1 MTYLSPHAVN
11 VDRWDRRTLK
21 ETRSSVRG
29 FGRARSRLDK
39 AVETGG
45 DAFDDTF
52 WLLHKANPELM
63 PPHRVRPSHLVNRAV
78 VERLA
83 ALPALRRLRDNYCV
97 GDSVQSASS
106 AIGLASTLEAIFE
119 RLSFERELAKRLQAL
134 DSEVRE
140 LSAQVLRAMRD
151 DTEDETNEE
160 PDLSD
165 LLERLSDLTG
175 EHHRLLK
182 DLEEGLEAELD
193 ASSRSIREAV
203 TAAADEAA
211 AYQAQCASW
220 GVEPGQIRRL
230 PADERLAIAASLN
243 TPRMREISALFGRLS
258 SVTLSQA
265 RADVDHLHEEIVDLE
280 LGSNLNRVVPSEFLL
295 LGDPVSEQ
303 DFMAR
308 LSDGGLL
315 QYAVR
320 GSDTVG
326 RGGIIIC
333 LDSSLSMEGDREIW
347 GKAFMLVLLH
357 LAHREGRRADVIHF
371 GSPGE
376 AHHQAFACREDFTP
390 GRIVEAAEVFL
401 AGGTDYHTPLN
412 LALELLREEHD
423 ATGRTQADIVFI
435 TDGECYV
442 DPQFLDM
449 FRSEMTRMEARA
461 WGVDVTGH
469 RADRSGPLAA
479 VCAGQVCSI
488 RDLRSGRDIS
498 ELFRSVA

>member
-1 MTYLSPHAVN
+1 VTYLSRHAIN
-11 VDRWDRRTLK
+11 ADRWDRRTLK
-21 ETRSSVRG
+21 ETRSSVPG
-29 FGRARSRLDK
+29 FGRARSRLGK
-39 AVETGG
+39 AVETGA
-45 DAFDDTF
+45 DAFDDAF

-63 PPHRVRPSHLVNRAV
+63 PTHRVRPSHIVNRAV
-78 VERLA
+78 IERLA

-97 GDSVQSASS
+97 GDPVQSASS

-119 RLSFERELAKRLQAL
+119 RLAFEQELAKRLQAL
-134 DSEVRE
+134 DTEVRD
-140 LSAQVLRAMRD
+140 LSARVLRAMRD
-151 DTEDETNEE
+151 DIEAERDEDEDQAE
-160 PDLSD
+160 

-175 EHHRLLK
+175 EHHQLLK

-193 ASSRSIREAV
+193 ASSRSLREAV
-203 TAAADEAA
+203 TTAADEAA

-220 GVEPGQIRRL
+220 GVEPGQMRRL
-230 PADERLAIAASLN
+230 PADERLALAASLN

-265 RADVDHLHEEIVDLE
+265 RVDVDHLHEEIVDLE
-280 LGSNLNRVVPSEFLL
+280 LGGNLNRVVPSEFLL

-333 LDSSLSMEGDREIW
+333 LDSSLSMEGDREYW
-347 GKAFMLVLLH
+347 AKAFMLVLLH
-357 LAHREGRRADVIHF
+357 LAHREGRRAHVIHF

-376 AHHQAFACREDFTP
+376 VLHQAFEDREDFTP
-390 GRIVEAAEVFL
+390 VRIVEAAEVFL
-401 AGGTDYHTPLN
+401 AGGTDYHTPLD
-412 LALELLREEHD
+412 LALDLLREEHD
-423 ATGRTQADIVFI
+423 ATGRTQADIVFV

-442 DPQFLDM
+442 DGEFLDT
-449 FRSEMTRMEARA
+449 FRSEMARMGARA

-469 RADRSGPLAA
+469 RADRGGPLAA
-479 VCAGQVCSI
+479 VCGGQVCSI